1 MSAPSDNKS
10 ANAPGMGRQGRAA
23 LRVAGRKTGENRWVR
38 AFYRAGSATGK
49 SVGRVAHVLWLEVTG
64 FLFLVLAMIGAGA
77 AVREYHRYSLGTTTR
92 GRVAIAA
99 VFALLFLYFGVHS
112 FWLSRR
118 KSKRSE

>member
-1 MSAPSDNKS
+1 MSAPTENKS
-10 ANAPGMGRQGRAA
+10 ASGSGYSRQGRAA

-38 AFYRAGSATGK
+38 AFYRAGSVTAK

-77 AVREYHRYSLGTTTR
+77 AVREYHRYIAGTTSS

-99 VFALLFLYFGVHS
+99 AFSVLFLYFGISS
-112 FWLSRR
+112 FWYSRR
-118 KSKRSE
+118 NSKRD

>member
-1 MSAPSDNKS
+1 MSAPTKTNPRRAQSF
-10 ANAPGMGRQGRAA
+10 GRQGRAA

-38 AFYRAGSATGK
+38 AFYRGGSVTAK

-64 FLFLVLAMIGAGA
+64 FLFLVLAVIGAGA

-99 VFALLFLYFGVHS
+99 VFAVLFLYFGISS
-112 FWLSRR
+112 FWHSRR
-118 KSKRSE
+118 KTQRS